1 MFLAYARSFA
11 GDAANQSLF
20 DLDTQELLFRGARVL
35 PRIRLAFMQLCAI
48 TDRRATTQPLVRLV
62 EGWSAGGVH
71 FIQLREKDLSA
82 DALESLAREIMGKID
97 RSRSKLLVNVSTL
110 QSAARA
116 VAAGVDGVHLA
127 GKPRPG
133 LMDKV
138 RQTFRSKI
146 PITGSPIISVPCH
159 SLEDIDVAVQEE
171 VDLMLFSP
179 VFQKLSGGKGSE
191 ADLSAQV
198 QGLEGLRRACAVA
211 RGKPV
216 FALGGVTADNAVDC
230 VSVGAAGIA
239 GIRLFAGEDWR
250 RLLNG
255 QPSLGNHI

>member
-1 MFLAYARSFA
+1 
-11 GDAANQSLF
+11 
-20 DLDTQELLFRGARVL
+20 
-35 PRIRLAFMQLCAI
+35 MQLCAI
-48 TDRRATTQPLVRLV
+48 TDRREATQPLVSLV
-62 EGWSAGGVH
+62 EGWSVGGVH

-97 RSRSKLLVNVSTL
+97 RSRSKLLVNVSTF
-110 QSAARA
+110 QSAALA
-116 VAAGVDGVHLA
+116 EAAGADGVHLA

-133 LMDKV
+133 LAGRV
-138 RQTFRSKI
+138 RQSFRSV
-146 PITGSPIISVPCH
+146 TPIISVPCH

-179 VFQKLSGGKGSE
+179 VFQKVSGEKVSGEK
-191 ADLSAQV
+191 LSAQA
-198 QGLEGLRRACAVA
+198 QGLEGLRRACAAA
-211 RGKPV
+211 RAKPV
-216 FALGGVTADNAVDC
+216 FALGGVTADNASDC
-230 VSVGAAGIA
+230 AAVGAAGIA